1 MIWYSFKAVDASG
14 LARSGWGVLDGRKKT
29 AAQNNGEGGG
39 KERAP
44 GGRGSEKA
52 RNGVDTGLG

>member
-1 MIWYSFKAVDASG
+1 MH
-14 LARSGWGVLDGRKKT
+14 LAWLDPAGGVLDERKKT
-29 AAQNNGEGGG
+29 AARNNGEGGG